1 MEKTMTDQIMSPDNY
16 VFETA
21 LVKQSGYV
29 LAITLNRPEKKN
41 AINDVMS
48 NEIIYALTYAK
59 QSDKIRAIKIQAN
72 GDVFCA
78 GGDLK
83 NMWSKKDDS
92 ISSVPKLGDVEDI
105 SLLIRNLNKPVVCKI
120 QGNVLAGALMIVCNA
135 THAIAA
141 SNVTFAAPEI
151 KRGIWPFM
159 VMAGLFR
166 VMPKRQGLDFIMR
179 GESIDAETAEK
190 YGLIN
195 HHVPL
200 SELDNTVDLLISSLV
215 KLPPNTMKMGLAA
228 YNKQD
233 QMVFDEALPYLREQI
248 KLCIDSEDAKEGIQA
263 FIDKRQ
269 PSWMEDEDE
278 S

>member
-1 MEKTMTDQIMSPDNY
+1 MEFIMSNQIMPPDKY
-16 VFETA
+16 VFETT
-21 LVKQSGYV
+21 LIEDSGHV
-29 LAITLNRPEKKN
+29 LSITLNRPKKKN

-48 NEIIYALTYAK
+48 NELIYALNYAK
-59 QSDKIRAIKIQAN
+59 QSDHIRVIKIQAN

-83 NMWSKKDDS
+83 NMWSKHDETTS
-92 ISSVPKLGDVEDI
+92 TVPKLGDVEDI
-105 SLLIRNLNKPVVCKI
+105 SLMIRNLNKPVVCKI
-120 QGNVLAGALMIVCNA
+120 QGDVLAGALMIVCNA
-135 THAIAA
+135 THAIA
-141 SNVTFAAPEI
+141 SSDVTFTAPEI

-179 GESIDAETAEK
+179 GESIDASTAEK

-195 HHVPL
+195 HHV
-200 SELDNTVDLLISSLV
+200 SKLDLDDTIDLLVSSLV

-233 QMVFDEALPYLREQI
+233 RMAFDEALPYLREQI
-248 KLCIDSEDAKEGIQA
+248 KACIDSEDAKEGIQA
-263 FIDKRQ
+263 FIEKRQ
-269 PSWMEDEDE
+269 PTWMEDKDE

>member
-1 MEKTMTDQIMSPDNY
+1 MTDQIMPPEKH
-16 VFETA
+16 VFETT
-21 LVKQSGYV
+21 LVEQSGHI
-29 LAITLNRPEKKN
+29 LTITLNRPEKKN

-59 QSDKIRAIKIQAN
+59 QSDNIRVIKIQAN

-83 NMWSKKDDS
+83 NMWSKKDDTS
-92 ISSVPKLGDVEDI
+92 SSVPKLGDVEDI

-179 GESIDAETAEK
+179 GESIDALTAEK

-195 HHVPL
+195 HHVSL
-200 SELDNTVDLLISSLV
+200 SELDNTVDLLVSSLV

-233 QMVFDEALPYLREQI
+233 QMDFDEALPFLREQI
-248 KLCIDSEDAKEGIQA
+248 KLCIDSNDAKEGIQA

-269 PSWMEDEDE
+269 PSWMEDKDE

>member
-1 MEKTMTDQIMSPDNY
+1 MTDQIMSPDAY
-16 VFETA
+16 VFETT
-21 LVKQSGYV
+21 LIEDSGHV
-29 LAITLNRPEKKN
+29 LSITLNRPEKKN

-48 NEIIYALTYAK
+48 NEIIYALNYAK
-59 QSDKIRAIKIQAN
+59 QSDHIRVIKIQAN

-83 NMWSKKDDS
+83 NMWSKEDETAS
-92 ISSVPKLGDVEDI
+92 TVPKLGDVEDI
-105 SLLIRNLNKPVVCKI
+105 SLMIRNLNKPVVCKI
-120 QGNVLAGALMIVCNA
+120 QGDVLAGALMLVCNA
-135 THAIAA
+135 THAIA
-141 SNVTFAAPEI
+141 SSDVTFTAPEI

-179 GESIDAETAEK
+179 GESIDASTAEK

-195 HHVPL
+195 HYVPRVD
-200 SELDNTVDLLISSLV
+200 LDDTVDLLVSSLV

-233 QMVFDEALPYLREQI
+233 QMAFDEALPYLREQI
-248 KLCIDSEDAKEGIQA
+248 KACIDSEDAKEGIQA
-263 FIDKRQ
+263 FLEKRQ
-269 PSWMEDEDE
+269 PTWMEDKDE